1 MQVWVLDALP
11 GEVRAGDSQRKDHP
25 ADLIACLQRL
35 PMPIPNRTLLQNY
48 LSDHGF
54 SNHIAKWTSTNLKP
68 VNGDARFGILL
79 LSPLHQKLCISIS
92 GGCQQEW
99 AVGFGPPEITLSSFC
114 VVTA

>member
-1 MQVWVLDALP
+1 MLDALP

-48 LSDHGF
+48 LADHGF

-68 VNGDARFGILL
+68 VDGDARCVAAQLEHFLETKN
-79 LSPLHQKLCISIS
+79 LSHCHNVFWT
-92 GGCQQEW
+92 CW
-99 AVGFGPPEITLSSFC
+99 T
-114 VVTA
+114 

>member
-1 MQVWVLDALP
+1 MIPSVTLQVWVLDALP

-68 VNGDARFGILL
+68 VNGDAR
-79 LSPLHQKLCISIS
+79 
-92 GGCQQEW
+92 
-99 AVGFGPPEITLSSFC
+99 
-114 VVTA
+114 